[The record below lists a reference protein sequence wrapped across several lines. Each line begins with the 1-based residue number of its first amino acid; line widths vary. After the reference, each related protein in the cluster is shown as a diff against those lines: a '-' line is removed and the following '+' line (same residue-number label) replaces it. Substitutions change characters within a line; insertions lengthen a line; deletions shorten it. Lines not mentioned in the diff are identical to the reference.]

1 MIHDCHAV
9 GLNPATVDASLS
21 LPFQKGVADGKPF
34 SPTASAQ
41 RLLCVVDDLTNT
53 TSGSV
58 LAWDSMLAGPD
69 RRSNQA
75 FARQRSEQY
84 LTRSQS
90 RAHFLRQAN
99 GRPQAAQ
106 ILVGRSPFL
115 TILRITAASPHTA
128 PGASAERVRV
138 TPGLRIRHRSLEH
151 PQGGSHVV
159 WLR

>member
-1 MIHDCHAV
+1 MKPTVTPAKFMLTALQGAGPNVSLGAV
-9 GLNPATVDASLS
+9 G
-21 LPFQKGVADGKPF
+21 
-34 SPTASAQ
+34 
-41 RLLCVVDDLTNT
+41 
-53 TSGSV
+53 
-58 LAWDSMLAGPD
+58 DSMLAGPD
-69 RRSNQA
+69 RRSNQD

-84 LTRSQS
+84 LTCSQS

-115 TILRITAASPHTA
+115 TILGMSAASPHTA

-138 TPGLRIRHRSLEH
+138 TPGLRNRHHSFEH
-151 PQGGSHVV
+151 LPGSPRVI